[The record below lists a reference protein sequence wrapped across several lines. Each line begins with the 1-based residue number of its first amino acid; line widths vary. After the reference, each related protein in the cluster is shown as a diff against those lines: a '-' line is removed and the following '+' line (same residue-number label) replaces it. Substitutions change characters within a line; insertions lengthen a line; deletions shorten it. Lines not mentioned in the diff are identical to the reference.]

1 MYKNKKETKKENK
14 EVLLDNVCVC
24 VSPRSKLAIISP
36 LFIVLFAKN

>member
-24 VSPRSKLAIISP
+24 VCESAVKVSHHKPIL
-36 LFIVLFAKN
+36 

>member
-24 VSPRSKLAIISP
+24 ECAVKVSHHRPIL
-36 LFIVLFAKN
+36 